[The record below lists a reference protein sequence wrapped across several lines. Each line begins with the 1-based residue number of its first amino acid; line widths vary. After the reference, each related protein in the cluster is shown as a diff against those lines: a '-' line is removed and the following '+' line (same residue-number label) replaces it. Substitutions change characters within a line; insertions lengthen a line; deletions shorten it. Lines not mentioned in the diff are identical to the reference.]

1 MAKNEAEI
9 PNPKLQPFSRLI
21 GEWTTVAT
29 HRLMPNVTLHG
40 RTTFSWLQGGAFVNM
55 QSEVDEEGVPS
66 ATAIIGSD
74 NDSETFYMLYFDERG
89 VSRKFDVTVHGN
101 ILTYIRLVPGFSQ
114 RFTHTLSD
122 DGSTINVLVE
132 LREDDVNWKK
142 DLEATYTRVK

>member
-9 PNPKLQPFSRLI
+9 PNPKLQPFSKLI

-66 ATAIIGSD
+66 ATAIFGSD
-74 NDSETFYMLYFDERG
+74 NDTEAFFMLYFDERG
-89 VSRKFDVTVHGN
+89 VSRKFDVTMQGN
-101 ILTYIRLVPGFSQ
+101 VLAYERLVPDFSQ
-114 RFTHTLSD
+114 RFTSTISD
-122 DGSTINVLVE
+122 DGNTIKVLVE
-132 LREDDVNWKK
+132 LREDGVNWKN